1 MIRHAVISTPVPPP
15 LREIDEIFTL
25 QAVTLALTD
34 QQYIPAYIVEEW
46 LDRLPYERR
55 DRLVMGLYYAG
66 MIDHGTA
73 KGFVP
78 LIDEAV

>member
-1 MIRHAVISTPVPPP
+1 MSAHP
-15 LREIDEIFTL
+15 LTKAERQLGETVAL

-34 QQYIPAYIVEEW
+34 QQYIAAHIVEEW

-55 DRLVMGLYYAG
+55 DRLVLGLYYAG
-66 MIDHGTA
+66 MIDHETA